1 MEAASASALP
11 SISSAFLVAVELI
24 AAMSLSFWPL
34 IFAASPRPSERKRG
48 PRLAAE
54 DVVEARK
61 RAAFVIEP
69 IVVENRIADVPAR
82 KAIHD
87 DVEFVLG
94 GAFGRRSIPGQ
105 DALVEP
111 VHFVDDRQLYL
122 QSGRGDR
129 ANDFAETRNDNV
141 LVLMNDKQERSP
153 LQRCQNKKDA

>member
-34 IFAASPRPSERKRG
+34 IFAASPRPSERKR
-48 PRLAAE
+48 
-54 DVVEARK
+54 
-61 RAAFVIEP
+61 AAFVIEP

-94 GAFGRRSIPGQ
+94 GAFRRRSIPGQ
-105 DALVEP
+105 DALVEA

-129 ANDFAETRNDNV
+129 ANNFAETRNDNV
-141 LVLMNDKQERSP
+141 LIL
-153 LQRCQNKKDA
+153 